1 MCIVCSPRMRKDAT
15 KLYAKRQISCE
26 FTVSQ
31 CSPLCPTR
39 NKQAPFYYRG
49 VVIQKRRIKKK
60 KRKMK
65 THFLIIVSLSVFH
78 MGQTR
83 PQNRNNPN
91 NRPGSRENPVGGFR
105 PLTSA
110 NNNRNEAGK

>member
-1 MCIVCSPRMRKDAT
+1 MM
-15 KLYAKRQISCE
+15 E
-26 FTVSQ
+26 
-31 CSPLCPTR
+31 
-39 NKQAPFYYRG
+39 
-49 VVIQKRRIKKK
+49 
-60 KRKMK
+60 

-78 MGQTR
+78 MGQTM

>member
-31 CSPLCPTR
+31 CSPLCPSR
-39 NKQAPFYYRG
+39 KKQAPFYYRG

-60 KRKMK
+60 SKDEN
-65 THFLIIVSLSVFH
+65 TFSYYCLFVSFSH
-78 MGQTR
+78 
-83 PQNRNNPN
+83 
-91 NRPGSRENPVGGFR
+91 GSNYATEP
-105 PLTSA
+105 
-110 NNNRNEAGK
+110 K

>member
-31 CSPLCPTR
+31 CSPLP
-39 NKQAPFYYRG
+39 NKKQTSPFFTRG

-60 KRKMK
+60 EKRKK
-65 THFLIIVSLSVFH
+65 DENIFSYYCLLFSFSH
-78 MGQTR
+78 
-83 PQNRNNPN
+83 
-91 NRPGSRENPVGGFR
+91 GSNYATEP
-105 PLTSA
+105 
-110 NNNRNEAGK
+110 K

>member
-31 CSPLCPTR
+31 CSPLP
-39 NKQAPFYYRG
+39 NKKETSPFFTRG

-60 KRKMK
+60 SNQKMK

-78 MGQTR
+78 MGQTM

-110 NNNRNEAGK
+110 NNRNEAGK

>member
-1 MCIVCSPRMRKDAT
+1 
-15 KLYAKRQISCE
+15 
-26 FTVSQ
+26 
-31 CSPLCPTR
+31 
-39 NKQAPFYYRG
+39 
-49 VVIQKRRIKKK
+49 
-60 KRKMK
+60 MK

-78 MGQTR
+78 MGQTM

-110 NNNRNEAGK
+110 NINRNEAGKVEKF